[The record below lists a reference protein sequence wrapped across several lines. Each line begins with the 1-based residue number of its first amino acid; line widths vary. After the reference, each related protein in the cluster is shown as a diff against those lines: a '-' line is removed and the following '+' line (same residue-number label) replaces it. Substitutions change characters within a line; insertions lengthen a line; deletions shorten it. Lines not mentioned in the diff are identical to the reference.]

1 MVLRRASSARGR
13 DIVMPQPDTIVP
25 PRSPSKPAL
34 RTRRRHTSLD
44 NCTTH
49 GALAARKTWRLSRD
63 RRLRFGAAR
72 ARRPALGKIKGW
84 QSLRAGRIPSTFT
97 AASRQREAV
106 LFKHQWIGTF
116 RWAWEVRLD
125 RRGALRTVGSFR
137 QNKEHKTQSVCV
149 STIYCSNCTCYFALN

>member
-72 ARRPALGKIKGW
+72 ARRPALGKIIGW
-84 QSLRAGRIPSTFT
+84 QSLRAGRPQLSRLGPDNERLFFLNISGLGHFGGRGKF
-97 AASRQREAV
+97 ASIGAGHEDCAQWVRFAKMRGR
-106 LFKHQWIGTF
+106 KHSQY
-116 RWAWEVRLD
+116 A
-125 RRGALRTVGSFR
+125 
-137 QNKEHKTQSVCV
+137 
-149 STIYCSNCTCYFALN
+149 